1 MFMNDARRD
10 SNEEAAGGL
19 ATGMNVAPRV
29 TPASAVDTADPE
41 MPLAA
46 FPSEQRSR
54 LAEGRVAKLALE
66 LLNAAREAADHDQL
80 RRDFYLSLVNIASA
94 VGLLT
99 IRQQPAVA
107 ARDLERAAVEA
118 LNSSNPPERPIVAFT
133 EYDLPA
139 EITLKGSKL
148 ALLALV
154 ERALANKLSAGQQ
167 DSRGHLRRK
176 ALEQVVA
183 GELRAPAK
191 IMEMDGS
198 VPVFREA

>member
-1 MFMNDARRD
+1 
-10 SNEEAAGGL
+10 
-19 ATGMNVAPRV
+19 
-29 TPASAVDTADPE
+29 
-41 MPLAA
+41 
-46 FPSEQRSR
+46 
-54 LAEGRVAKLALE
+54 
-66 LLNAAREAADHDQL
+66 
-80 RRDFYLSLVNIASA
+80 
-94 VGLLT
+94 
-99 IRQQPAVA
+99 
-107 ARDLERAAVEA
+107 
-118 LNSSNPPERPIVAFT
+118 
-133 EYDLPA
+133 LPA